1 MMPDGFRRW
10 VRLPRSRARAARDV
24 RDEIAF
30 HLAMREEKLRATGL
44 SAEEARRRAG
54 DRFGDAHAVAD
65 RCVSIDV
72 EIIRD
77 EQREDMASSLWQ
89 DLRYAIRSLRRTP
102 AFTAAALV
110 TLALGIGATTTV
122 FSIVYGAL
130 HAIDHCQ
137 SARRA

>member
-44 SAEEARRRAG
+44 SAEEARRRAR
-54 DRFGDAHAVAD
+54 DRFGDPRAVAD

-89 DLRYAIRSLRRTP
+89 DLRYAIRALRRTP

-110 TLALGIGATTTV
+110 TVALGIGATTTV

-130 HAIDHCQ
+130 YAIDHCQ